1 MSRVN
6 VLLLLVLLA
15 SSLALVRTSY
25 EARRLFAEV
34 DRAKGVQQRLDAEY
48 RRLDAERQ
56 TQATHLRVER
66 VAREKLGMRTATPA
80 LTVHVTDPGAAAA
93 ATAPAAPAAAPA
105 ATAAT
110 GSAPR

>member
-1 MSRVN
+1 MSRIN
-6 VLLLLVLLA
+6 LLLLAALLA
-15 SSLALVRTSY
+15 SSLWLVHTSY
-25 EARRLFAEV
+25 EARRLFAEL

-80 LTVHVTDPGAAAA
+80 VIEMVSDPG
-93 ATAPAAPAAAPA
+93 PAG
-105 ATAAT
+105 ATAAA
-110 GSAPR
+110 GGPR